1 MSVKEILYTICPVGN
16 ASYISANKG
25 FLQKGF
31 DKLGVKPV
39 KLQTLPKEEWHVH
52 YDYTS
57 PALFREGGNIPPI
70 WSKSEGREPVLIG
83 ITFLH
88 SKSYILVRTDS
99 NIDTVE
105 QLRGKRIG
113 IPTRP
118 EFLIDF
124 FAASALHGFKTALAA
139 RDVSLKDV
147 NVVELPATEA
157 EINSDNNHRSGLGG
171 SAIKA
176 LDDGKIDAIFSG
188 GVKAQQLLST
198 GKYTAIYEI
207 TKNPHLFIPT
217 NNSYPNI
224 LTVSRKL
231 ADESP
236 EIVVEYVKQV
246 ILAAQWAKTNL
257 PGVIELFTSQLH
269 GSAGD
274 VVKSLPSGFHK
285 RLTPSITEEGLS
297 ALEGQKRFLRDSGY
311 IKNDFD
317 IEKWADDSFIKAA
330 WNEIEKES
338 GASKCKN

>member
-1 MSVKEILYTICPVGN
+1 MSVKEFLYTICPVGN

-31 DKLGVKPV
+31 EKLGVKPIR
-39 KLQTLPKEEWHVH
+39 LQTLPEKEWHVH
-52 YDYTS
+52 YDYES

-83 ITFLH
+83 IAFLPQ
-88 SKSYILVRTDS
+88 KSYILVRTDS

-118 EFLIDF
+118 EFSIDF
-124 FAASALHGFKTALAA
+124 FAATALHGFKSALTA

-147 NVVELPATEA
+147 NVVELPSTEA
-157 EINSDNNHRSGLGG
+157 EIDMKENKKSNIGA

-176 LDDGKIDAIFSG
+176 LDEGRVDAIFSG
-188 GVKAQQLLST
+188 SVKAQQLLST
-198 GKYTAIYEI
+198 GKYTAIYEVSE
-207 TKNPHLFIPT
+207 NPNLVIPT
-217 NNSYPNI
+217 NNCYPNI
-224 LTVSRKL
+224 LTVSKKL
-231 ADESP
+231 ADEAP

-257 PGVIELFTSQLH
+257 SGVVELFSTQLH

-274 VVKSLPSGFHK
+274 VVKSLPAGFHQ
-285 RLTPSITEEGLS
+285 RLTPSITTEGLL
-297 ALEGQKRFLRDSGY
+297 ALEGQKRFLLESGY

-317 IEKWADDSFIKAA
+317 IEAWADDRFLKAA
-330 WNEIEKES
+330 WKEI
-338 GASKCKN
+338 

>member
-1 MSVKEILYTICPVGN
+1 MSVKEFLYTICPVGN

-31 DKLGVKPV
+31 DKLGVKPIR
-39 KLQTLPKEEWHVH
+39 LQTLPKEEWHVH
-52 YDYTS
+52 FDYKS

-83 ITFLH
+83 ITFLPQ
-88 SKSYILVRTDS
+88 KTYILVRTDS

-124 FAASALHGFKTALAA
+124 FAATALHGFKSALTA
-139 RDVSLKDV
+139 RDVSLADV
-147 NVVELPATEA
+147 KVVELPATEA
-157 EINSDNNHRSGLGG
+157 EIASDNNHKSNLGE
-171 SAIKA
+171 SAVQA
-176 LDDGKIDAIFSG
+176 LDNGKIEAIFSG

-198 GKYTAIYEI
+198 GKYTAIYELSE
-207 TKNPHLFIPT
+207 NPNLVIPT
-217 NNSYPNI
+217 NNCFPNI
-224 LTVSRKL
+224 LTVSKKL
-231 ADESP
+231 ADDSP
-236 EIVVEYVKQV
+236 EIVIEYVKQV
-246 ILAAQWAKTNL
+246 ILAAEWAKTNL

-285 RLTPSITEEGLS
+285 WLTPSITEEGLS

-317 IEKWADDSFIKAA
+317 IEKWADDSFLKAA
-330 WNEIEKES
+330 WKEIEKES
-338 GASKCKN
+338 GAR